1 MQIDAVITWVD
12 SSDEVWRLKINQ
24 YLDEK
29 IDWND
34 KKDSTRYNS
43 INEIEI
49 TILSIIKFATYIKNI
64 YVVTDN
70 QEPKNFK
77 KLKNKALES
86 KINLQLI
93 DHKVIFKGY
102 EEYLPTFNSRSIVN
116 MVHRIPNLSNNF
128 VVFND
133 DTFLI
138 NESKKEDFFV
148 DNKPVIIGSWDS
160 LYEDKIIRNFYLK
173 IKGNKKKR
181 AGYKEAQ
188 QMGAK
193 LLGFKKYLRRD
204 HTPLPMKKEKI
215 NIYFKDRDEILRGNI
230 KYRFRNS
237 NQFLI
242 SSIYNHLEILENNYI
257 LKKNFNLLYIQS
269 YSFFKT
275 KLKLNSINTVNKK
288 KFMCLQSLE
297 TAPEKTLKYILTWLD
312 KKLDSNFANEL

>member
-12 SSDEVWRLKINQ
+12 GSDEVWRNKINN
-24 YLDEK
+24 YLEHK
-29 IDWND
+29 IDWTN

-49 TILSIIKFATYIKNI
+49 TILSIIKFATYIENI

-70 QEPKNFK
+70 QQPKNFV
-77 KLKNKALES
+77 KLQ
-86 KINLQLI
+86 KIANASGVNLSLV
-93 DHKVIFKGY
+93 DHTVIFKGY

-116 MVHRIPNLSNNF
+116 MVHRIPNLSDNF

-148 DNKPVIIGSWDS
+148 DNKPVIIGKWD
-160 LYEDKIIRNFYLK
+160 LFYEDKKLRKLFKK
-173 IKGNKKKR
+173 ITGDTKKR

-188 QMGAK
+188 QKGAK
-193 LLGFKKYLRRD
+193 LLGFKKYLKRD
-204 HTPLPMKKEKI
+204 HTPLPLNKLKI
-215 NIYFKDRDEILRGNI
+215 ASFFDDKDEMLRNNI
-230 KYRFRNS
+230 KHRFRS
-237 NQFLI
+237 HDQFLI
-242 SSIYNHLEILENNYI
+242 SSLYNHLEILDNNYI
-257 LKKNFNLLYIQS
+257 QNKNFSLLYIQS
-269 YSFFKT
+269 YNFFKT
-275 KLKLNSINTVNKK
+275 KLKLKAQEDK

-297 TAPEKTLKYILTWLD
+297 TAPKKTLHYILKWID